1 MQRQSHST
9 TNTSPH
15 EGTFSLFPK
24 VTARE
29 PVGSFSLSELEKWIR
44 SNEGPAEPAGLP
56 DVRSETKAIRV
67 HYQQHGKDPGYQAKK
82 KKLPTFTPA
91 GLFSRRNASGLEQ
104 HSGYIP
110 IDFDDLPSAEDK
122 AAVIEQLQELPFIA
136 LAAWSVAD
144 GVWALAAVDPAPTTA
159 QEHTAAWHAVVE
171 AVQQQLVD
179 TQIDKSGKDLARTRY
194 LAADPH
200 AYVTHAAIPLPWS
213 PKRNIR
219 PPRPS
224 AGKHAL
230 PSPAEVDRML
240 ECIDPDCDRT
250 TWIKIGAALRRE
262 GYDLALWRNWSAQ
275 SSKFNPATD
284 CTQTQWDGL
293 ANYGGRE
300 AHIGSVIQ
308 LAQKE
313 GYIGE
318 LLGSIALRSKI
329 RENEQEALVAD
340 DDPFPPELRNI
351 HSKLSE
357 LHHVRRMLERHAPDL
372 LSAVD
377 VDTRTLYVLQG
388 NGIWLPG
395 DDQIRRIYWA
405 TAAHWLKQVVEH
417 RDILPGLIDNDK
429 AFAET
434 VKAFRATER
443 NRACREGIR
452 LAGSMIAHWERD
464 ADPPQAFSELT
475 QAKTSELDAD
485 LRYLG
490 CLNGVV
496 DLHTGALLTSTEA
509 RTKLV
514 TRSTGVCYSSQARH
528 PAVDKLIA
536 HLSEEHRD
544 WLLYALGYALRG
556 YPDRT
561 LYLLVGPPGGGKSTL
576 LTAVRLALGEYADV
590 LPEGALT
597 QRNVNSATAGLSPE
611 MEPFTRCRIVIDS
624 DLEASATLSTGRLKK
639 LAGGDEIKWRPLHS
653 GFGDTRRAS
662 ATMFISLNADQV
674 PSLTMD
680 SGLYERL
687 RPLPYPA
694 VPEER
699 RDPGLR
705 AELESPE
712 AREAMLALLVKC
724 AAKTSRPPDITGAVG
739 KLREQLRRESVGD
752 GFYDWATTAL
762 IKTNRPDERISTL
775 ELWERACDAAG
786 NDSPWGYN
794 RRSFVSALRSLLDL
808 PPARKLWVNGKVANG
823 WDRLRMAAGEEVA
836 TLPPGETLSGWIVA
850 NLVKTRDPNHRT
862 STAELWQRMVEAG
875 GDPPWGC
882 TRRKAFA
889 VVCKTLDLPLARK
902 IRIDGQVVNGWDY
915 LALLKAVSAPL
926 GATPTG

>member
-1 MQRQSHST
+1 MQRQSDST

-15 EGTFSLFPK
+15 ESAFSLFMK
-24 VTARE
+24 VTARK
-29 PVGSFSLSELEKWIR
+29 PAGSLSLPELEKWIR
-44 SNEGPAEPAGLP
+44 HNEGPAEPASQP
-56 DVRSETKAIRV
+56 DVGFMTNAIRA
-67 HYQQHGKDPGYQAKK
+67 HYQQHGKDERYKTKK
-82 KKLPTFTPA
+82 RNLPAFTPA
-91 GLFSRRNASGLEQ
+91 GLFSPRKVSGLER

-110 IDFDDLPSAEDK
+110 IDFDDLPSVEAK

-179 TQIDKSGKDLARTRY
+179 TQIDTTGKDLARARY

-200 AYVTHAAIPLPWS
+200 AYVNHAAVPLSWS
-213 PKRNIR
+213 PKRNVR

-230 PSPAEVDRML
+230 PPPEEVDLML
-240 ECIDPDCDRT
+240 NYINPNCDRT
-250 TWIKIGAALRRE
+250 TWVKVGAALRRE
-262 GYDLALWRNWSAQ
+262 GYDLSLWKNWSALG
-275 SSKFNPATD
+275 SKFDSNGD
-284 CTQTQWDGL
+284 CSLEQWEGFE
-293 ANYGGRE
+293 NCGGYE

-308 LAQKE
+308 LARQG
-313 GYIGE
+313 GYKGNP
-318 LLGSIALRSKI
+318 LGTVGLRADI
-329 RENEQEALVAD
+329 RENEKKAFAAD
-340 DDPFPPELRNI
+340 DDPFPSELRNI

-417 RDILPGLIDNDK
+417 RDVLPSLIDNDK

-452 LAGSMIAHWERD
+452 LAGSMIAHWEKD
-464 ADPPQAFSELT
+464 ADPPQTFYELT
-475 QAKTSELDAD
+475 QAKRSELDAD

-496 DLHTGALLTSTEA
+496 DLHTGILLTSTEA
-509 RTKLV
+509 RRKLV
-514 TRSTGVCYSSQARH
+514 TRSTGVSYNSQARH
-528 PAVDKLIA
+528 PAVEKLTA
-536 HLSEEHRD
+536 HLSDEQRE
-544 WLLYALGYALRG
+544 WLLSALGYALRG

-561 LYLLVGPPGGGKSTL
+561 LYLLIGPPGGGKSTI
-576 LTAVRLALGEYADV
+576 LTAVRLALGEYVDV

-597 QRNVNSATAGLSPE
+597 QRNVNSMTAGLSPE

-624 DLEASATLSTGRLKK
+624 DLEASATLSTSRLKK
-639 LAGGDEIKWRPLHS
+639 LAGGDEIKWRTLHS
-653 GFGDTRRAS
+653 GYGDTRRAS

-694 VPEER
+694 VPEEQ
-699 RDPGLR
+699 RDPRLR
-705 AELESPE
+705 AELENPV
-712 AREAMLALLVKC
+712 AREAMLALLVQY
-724 AAKTSRPPDITGAVG
+724 AVKTSRPPTITEEVNQ
-739 KLREQLRRESVGD
+739 LRVQLRRESVGD
-752 GFYDWATTAL
+752 RFYDWATTAL
-762 IKTNRPDERISTL
+762 RKTKRPVDRISTA
-775 ELWERACDAAG
+775 EPWERACDAAG

-794 RRSFVSALRSLLDL
+794 RRSFVSALRSILDL
-808 PPARKLWVNGKVANG
+808 PPARKLWIDGEVANG
-823 WDRLRMAAGEEVA
+823 WDGLRMAAEEEVT
-836 TLPPGETLSGWIVA
+836 TLPPGRTLSGWIVTY
-850 NLVKTRDPNHRT
+850 LVKTRDPDERV

-882 TRRKAFA
+882 TRREAF
-889 VVCKTLDLPLARK
+889 VVVRQTLDLPPARK
-902 IRIDGQVVNGWDY
+902 IRIDGQVVNGWDG
-915 LALLKAVSAPL
+915 LAILKDVSVQPL
-926 GATPTG
+926 PDNR